1 MVASDNEVNVIMRIL
16 RQYWPETSI
25 EMMLQEVWDT
35 VGKHT
40 DNESLKE
47 SIRLMLKDVSVGF
60 MVKDK

>member
-1 MVASDNEVNVIMRIL
+1 MVASEEEVKIIMRIL

-25 EMMLQEVWDT
+25 EMMLETVWEEV
-35 VGKHT
+35 GEHS

-47 SIRLMLKDVSVGF
+47 TIRLMLKDVSIGF

>member
-1 MVASDNEVNVIMRIL
+1 MVASDNEVKVIMRIL

-25 EMMLQEVWDT
+25 EMMLETVWEEVAQLS
-35 VGKHT
+35 

-47 SIRLMLKDVSVGF
+47 TVRLMLKDVSVGF

>member
-1 MVASDNEVNVIMRIL
+1 MVASEEEVKTIMRIL

-25 EMMLQEVWDT
+25 EMMLQQVWDT
-35 VGKHT
+35 VGEHT

>member
-1 MVASDNEVNVIMRIL
+1 MVASDNEVKKIMRIL

-25 EMMLQEVWDT
+25 EMMLETVWEEV
-35 VGKHT
+35 GEHS

-47 SIRLMLKDVSVGF
+47 TIKLMLKDVSIGF

>member
-1 MVASDNEVNVIMRIL
+1 MVASDNEVKKIMRIL

-25 EMMLQEVWDT
+25 EMMLETVWEEVAQ
-35 VGKHT
+35 HS

-47 SIRLMLKDVSVGF
+47 TVKLMLKDVSVGF

>member
-1 MVASDNEVNVIMRIL
+1 MVASDNEVKVIMRIL

-25 EMMLQEVWDT
+25 EMMLETVWEEVAQNS
-35 VGKHT
+35 

-47 SIRLMLKDVSVGF
+47 TIRLMLRDVSVGF

>member
-1 MVASDNEVNVIMRIL
+1 MVASDNEVKKIMRIL

-25 EMMLQEVWDT
+25 EMMLETVWEEVAQLS
-35 VGKHT
+35 

-47 SIRLMLKDVSVGF
+47 TVRLMLEDVSVGF